1 MMSFFSQLGI
11 YWNFAWGLRG
21 FLKEP
26 IDVERSWQ
34 LTKHR
39 LENREQNLINIVKKS
54 IYANEASPYLK
65 LLKLAGCEY
74 GDFNKMV
81 LSDGIEPT
89 LRKLSAAGVYLTIE
103 ENLAIALSRG
113 QARELRIAINRE
125 RKRSLHEALA
135 LLKLGLEDR
144 LNAPVGH
151 ALRWTKASSI
161 FNYGYY

>member
-74 GDFNKMV
+74 GDFNKM
-81 LSDGIEPT
+81 
-89 LRKLSAAGVYLTIE
+89 
-103 ENLAIALSRG
+103 
-113 QARELRIAINRE
+113 
-125 RKRSLHEALA
+125 
-135 LLKLGLEDR
+135 GLIS
-144 LNAPVGH
+144 N
-151 ALRWTKASSI
+151 I
-161 FNYGYY
+161 